1 MAKNKGKK
9 QKNIKQKFYKAIIV
23 MFIGTVIAI
32 QMGRTYRTYK
42 EKQAKLREET
52 IERDRLL
59 KKQEELIRYEEYTKT
74 DEYTEITAEEK
85 LGMVKDNW
93 IIFKEKK

>member
-1 MAKNKGKK
+1 MRKNKAKK
-9 QKNIKQKFYKAIIV
+9 QKNTRQRFYRAFIV
-23 MFIGTVIAI
+23 MFIGTVVAI
-32 QMGRTYRTYK
+32 QMGRTYKTYK
-42 EKQAKLREET
+42 EKQAKLREEV

-85 LGMVKDNW
+85 LGMTKDNW